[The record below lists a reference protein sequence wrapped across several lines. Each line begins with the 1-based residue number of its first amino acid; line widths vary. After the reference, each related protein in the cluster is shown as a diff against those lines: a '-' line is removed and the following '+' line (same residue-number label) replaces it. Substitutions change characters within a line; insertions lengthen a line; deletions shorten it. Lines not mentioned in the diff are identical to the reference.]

1 MDLYIM
7 KIGGSVITE
16 KDSNKLEARVDE
28 LRRIAAEIK
37 RAKSERKFGLVVVH
51 GAGPFG
57 HKLVSEYDCNN
68 GIRTARHIEGFV
80 RTHNSMEDL
89 NKVVSDVFREQGL
102 LGFPIQPS
110 ACIVQRNKKIVKF
123 DIEIIKKIMAL
134 GADII
139 PIMYGDMV
147 VDEKLWA
154 SVVSGDAIVPYLA
167 RKLKASK
174 VFFGSDVD
182 GIFTADPKT
191 DKDAKLIPE
200 INKRNF
206 NAVLG
211 MVGGAKS
218 VDVTGGMKGKIN
230 ALRKDLG
237 GKKVVIFN
245 ALTPENTYA
254 VLAGKKIACTEINV
268 I

>member
-7 KIGGSVITE
+7 KLGGSAITE
-16 KDSNKLEARVDE
+16 KDSNRLEAKTDVIA
-28 LRRIAAEIK
+28 RIASEIK
-37 RAKSERKFGLVVVH
+37 RAKSERKFGLIVVH

-68 GIRTARHIEGFV
+68 GIRTARHVEGFV
-80 RTHNSMEDL
+80 RTHNSMLKL
-89 NKVVSDVFREQGL
+89 NEIVVDAFLDAGL
-102 LGFPIQPS
+102 LPFPIQPS

-123 DIEIIKKIMAL
+123 DVGIIKRIMKVSNE
-134 GADII
+134 II
-139 PIMYGDMV
+139 PIMHGDMV
-147 VDEKLWA
+147 ADEKFGA

-167 RKLKASK
+167 RKLKVRK
-174 VFFGSDVD
+174 VLLGSDVD

-191 DKDAKLIPE
+191 NRDAKLIPE
-200 INKRNF
+200 INKGNF

-218 VDVTGGMKGKIN
+218 VDVTGGMRGKIN

-237 GKKVVIFN
+237 GRKVVIFN
-245 ALTPENTYA
+245 ALTPENTYNA
-254 VLAGKKIACTEINV
+254 LVGNEIVCTEIRL
-268 I
+268 